1 MRGVWRSTT
10 MVSGGLCVMMAGIC
24 GMPWWCV
31 INWAM
36 VQLWVHLGL
45 LLLEGEGVQFG
56 MPM

>member
-1 MRGVWRSTT
+1 

-24 GMPWWCV
+24 GMPRWCV

-36 VQLWVHLGL
+36 AQLWVHIAV
-45 LLLEGEGVQFG
+45 LLLEGEVVQFG